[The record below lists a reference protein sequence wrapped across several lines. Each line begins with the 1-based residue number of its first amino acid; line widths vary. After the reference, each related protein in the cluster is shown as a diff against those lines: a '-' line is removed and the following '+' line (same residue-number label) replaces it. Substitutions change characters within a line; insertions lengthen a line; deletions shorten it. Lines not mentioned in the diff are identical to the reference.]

1 MHDPVYRRLFGFPRM
16 VGDLLKAVGDP
27 AWLGDVDLETLE
39 KLPADHVGDDGQQRR
54 GDAAWRV
61 RFRDGWLYLLVLL
74 EFQSRSDALMA
85 LRNLEY
91 TALLYRELDRR
102 DELGPQG
109 HWPPVPPV
117 VLYNGDAP
125 WTAALEMRDLVA
137 PVSVE
142 LSPFQPSQR
151 SLLLDERRVAVDDLP
166 FGNLMRAV
174 VGFEQSRTPADM
186 VEVARALRGWLR
198 SPGDIELGRAFAE
211 LDAADGRADQSR
223 RGRGGTRRDLG
234 GSDDDVGGT
243 GGAVAGT
250 VAPGGRGGKA
260 AGRTPGRPGSAARAP
275 GPVRGNTVRRNRR
288 RAGRGTPRWHRGLE
302 PAGCGRGA
310 DRHRTG
316 RVGPD
321 GRRVRGCP
329 A

>member
-16 VGDLLKAVGDP
+16 VGDLLEAVGDP
-27 AWLGDVDLETLE
+27 AWLGDVDLATLE
-39 KLPADHVGDDGQQRR
+39 KLPADHVGDHGQQRR

-102 DELGPQG
+102 GELGPPG
-109 HWPPVPPV
+109 RWPPVLPV

-137 PVSVE
+137 PVSVG

-186 VEVARALRGWLR
+186 VEVAHALRGWLR
-198 SPGDIELGRAFAE
+198 SPGDSELGRAFADWMRQMVVRISPGEAGLE
-211 LDAADGRADQSR
+211 LGETLEEATMTLVERVAQWPEQWRREGLVEGRREGVARQRALLHRLASIRFGEAVGERVESLLANTADWERLAA
-223 RGRGGTRRDLG
+223 
-234 GSDDDVGGT
+234 VGELIAAAEREAELID
-243 GGAVAGT
+243 GAVEI
-250 VAPGGRGGKA
+250 
-260 AGRTPGRPGSAARAP
+260 
-275 GPVRGNTVRRNRR
+275 VRQ
-288 RAGRGTPRWHRGLE
+288 
-302 PAGCGRGA
+302 A
-310 DRHRTG
+310 D
-316 RVGPD
+316 
-321 GRRVRGCP
+321 
-329 A
+329 